1 MCHETTSVGLTDS
14 IGLGKG
20 TVTLEDFD
28 LADAIFSFGHNPG
41 TNPPRMLATLRE
53 VSKRDG
59 NIIAINPIKERG
71 LERFQDPQA
80 PLEMMTNGSTAIS
93 RYYFQSKIGGDYA
106 LLFGVL
112 KHLSEWDKKA
122 LAKGKPSIFD
132 PNFIHLRFI
141 RMSWVFR
148 LR

>member
-1 MCHETTSVGLTDS
+1 MVWVR
-14 IGLGKG
+14 G
-20 TVTLEDFD
+20 TVTLDDFD

-41 TNPPRMLATLRE
+41 TNHPRMLATLRE
-53 VSKRDG
+53 VSKRGG

-80 PLEMMTNGSTAIS
+80 PLEMMTNGSTVIS
-93 RYYFQSKIGGDYA
+93 RYYFQPKIGGDYA

-132 PNFIHLRFI
+132 RHFIHLRFI

>member
-14 IGLGKG
+14 IGLGKC

-28 LADAIFSFGHNPG
+28 LADAIFSFRHNPG

-80 PLEMMTNGSTAIS
+80 PLQKRSIS
-93 RYYFQSKIGGDYA
+93 LWQVSA
-106 LLFGVL
+106 VAMVLFYIL
-112 KHLSEWDKKA
+112 NKS
-122 LAKGKPSIFD
+122 
-132 PNFIHLRFI
+132 
-141 RMSWVFR
+141 
-148 LR
+148 

>member
-1 MCHETTSVGLTDS
+1 
-14 IGLGKG
+14 
-20 TVTLEDFD
+20 
-28 LADAIFSFGHNPG
+28 
-41 TNPPRMLATLRE
+41 MLATLRE

-93 RYYFQSKIGGDYA
+93 RYYFQPKIGGNYA

-132 PNFIHLRFI
+132 RNFIHLRFI